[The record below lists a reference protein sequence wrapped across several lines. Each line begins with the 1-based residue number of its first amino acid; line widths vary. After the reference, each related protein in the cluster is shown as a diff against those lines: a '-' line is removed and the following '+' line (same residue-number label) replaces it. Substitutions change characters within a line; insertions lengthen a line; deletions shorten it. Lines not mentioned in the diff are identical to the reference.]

1 MATAHA
7 TPIGNEAAAPAV
19 RVLVVDDE
27 QAILDLVAL
36 GLRYEGFTVQTACEG
51 AEALRLAHQF
61 DPQLA
66 ILDVMLPGLDGF
78 TLCRS
83 LRARGTAGII
93 MLTAKD
99 AVVDRIHGL
108 ELGADD
114 YLTKPFDF
122 RELVAR
128 VRAVLRRTGVQPDDV
143 LRFAGI
149 TLNRG
154 TREVT
159 HDGQLV
165 ELTPREF
172 ALLELFL
179 SHPRQVL
186 TRDVILTRVWGYEFD
201 GESKVVDVYVSYLR
215 EKLKDTPPTL
225 IQTVRGIGY
234 ALRGGSS

>member
-1 MATAHA
+1 MT
-7 TPIGNEAAAPAV
+7 TQQPTVVREQDAAGPC

-27 QAILDLVAL
+27 RAILDLVSL
-36 GLRYEGFTVQTACEG
+36 GLRYEGFLIETATTGE
-51 AEALRLAHQF
+51 EALRIAQQF

-78 TLCRS
+78 ALCRS
-83 LRARGTAGII
+83 LRLRGTPAII
-93 MLTAKD
+93 MLTARD
-99 AVVDRIHGL
+99 EVTDCVHGL
-108 ELGADD
+108 EQGADD

-128 VRAVLRRTGVQPDDV
+128 VRAVLRRCGVQTDDS
-143 LRFAGI
+143 LSFAGV
-149 TLNRG
+149 TLDRA
-154 TREVT
+154 TREVRR
-159 HDGQLV
+159 DGRPL

-179 SHPRQVL
+179 AHPRQVL
-186 TRDVILTRVWGYEFD
+186 TRDVILARVWGYDFD

-215 EKLKDTPPTL
+215 EKLHDAPPTL

-234 ALRGGSS
+234 ALRGD